1 MKNYDLSLTKKSC
14 IAILLFLNLT
24 LFCHASKPAKLINY
38 SGPIIVID
46 AGHGG
51 HDPGRCRKGDHRNPE
66 RSRSADPPDNQTA
79 ERRTDNLGQTG
90 AAHEFAGCIGQVS
103 LANQIGNECCPGRVE
118 EDGE

>member
-51 HDPGRCRKGDHRNPE
+51 HDPGTVGKFSQEKDITLSISQKLGWMLMSNSRCDHLIY
-66 RSRSADPPDNQTA
+66 QK
-79 ERRTDNLGQTG
+79 
-90 AAHEFAGCIGQVS
+90 F
-103 LANQIGNECCPGRVE
+103 
-118 EDGE
+118 